1 MLDMAE
7 MRKELESVFQKQ
19 AEEFV
24 QSEIQRREEV
34 LRGQFN
40 DAVQSK
46 VHELSL
52 TNALGSKV
60 QTARMSSSTAGP
72 NYITNASEDESNF
85 N

>member
-1 MLDMAE
+1 MAE

-60 QTARMSSSTAGP
+60 
-72 NYITNASEDESNF
+72 
-85 N
+85 